1 LIEERPARKGDMAY
15 IKRVDELIG
24 IKNLDPQELELHKE
38 LIEECREREA
48 MIEEYSAR
56 TQGSLQQ
63 LAQTCE
69 TATERAK
76 VLAASIEKVLDEM
89 ESLCLK
95 LLPEDHFY
103 HE

>member
-1 LIEERPARKGDMAY
+1 VSGMAY
-15 IKRVDELIG
+15 IKRVDELID
-24 IKNLDPQELELHKE
+24 IKNLSQQEMEVHKE

-63 LAQTCE
+63 LAQACE

-76 VLAASIEKVLDEM
+76 VLAASIEKVLDEI

-95 LLPEDHFY
+95 LLPDDQFF

>member
-1 LIEERPARKGDMAY
+1 MAH
-15 IKRVDELIG
+15 IKRIDELISM
-24 IKNLDPQELELHKE
+24 KNLSPRELELHKE
-38 LIEECREREA
+38 LVEECRERET

-63 LAQTCE
+63 LAQACE

-76 VLAASIEKVLDEM
+76 ILAASIEKVLDEM

-95 LLPEDHFY
+95 LLPDDQFY

>member
-1 LIEERPARKGDMAY
+1 MAY
-15 IKRVDELIG
+15 IKRVDELID
-24 IKNLDPQELELHKE
+24 IKNLSQQEMEVHKE

-63 LAQTCE
+63 LAQACE

-76 VLAASIEKVLDEM
+76 VLAASIEKVLDEI

-95 LLPEDHFY
+95 LLPDDQFF

>member
-1 LIEERPARKGDMAY
+1 MAY

-24 IKNLDPQELELHKE
+24 IKNLSSQELELHKE
-38 LIEECREREA
+38 VIEECREREA

-63 LAQTCE
+63 LAQACE

-95 LLPEDHFY
+95 LLPDDQFY
-103 HE
+103 HD

>member
-1 LIEERPARKGDMAY
+1 MGDF
-15 IKRVDELIG
+15 KSVDELLSM
-24 IKNLDPQELELHKE
+24 KNLSAQELELHKE
-38 LIEECREREA
+38 LIDECRQREA
-48 MIEEYSAR
+48 MIDNFSAH

-63 LAQTCE
+63 LAQACE

-95 LLPEDHFY
+95 MLPEDQFY

>member
-1 LIEERPARKGDMAY
+1 MAY
-15 IKRVDELIG
+15 IKGVDELISV
-24 IKNLDPQELELHKE
+24 KNLNPQELELHKD
-38 LIEECREREA
+38 LIEECRERET

-63 LAQTCE
+63 LAQACE

-76 VLAASIEKVLDEM
+76 ILAASIEKVLDEM
-89 ESLCLK
+89 ETLCLK
-95 LLPEDHFY
+95 LLPDDQFY

>member
-1 LIEERPARKGDMAY
+1 MANV
-15 IKRVDELIG
+15 KRIDDLLSM
-24 IKNLDPQELELHKE
+24 KNLSPQELELHKE

-48 MIEEYSAR
+48 MIENYSAR

-63 LAQTCE
+63 LAQACE

-76 VLAASIEKVLDEM
+76 VLATSIEKVLDEM

-95 LLPEDHFY
+95 LIPEHEFY
-103 HE
+103 RE

>member
-1 LIEERPARKGDMAY
+1 MAY
-15 IKRVDELIG
+15 VKRVDELIG
-24 IKNLDPQELELHKE
+24 IKNMSAQELALHKE
-38 LIEECREREA
+38 LIEECRERET
-48 MIEEYSAR
+48 MIEECSAR

-63 LAQTCE
+63 LALACE

-95 LLPEDHFY
+95 LLPEDQFY

>member
-1 LIEERPARKGDMAY
+1 MAH

-24 IKNLDPQELELHKE
+24 IKNLTPQELEIHKE
-38 LIEECREREA
+38 LIEECREREV

-63 LAQTCE
+63 LAQACD

-95 LLPEDHFY
+95 LLPEDQFY

>member
-1 LIEERPARKGDMAY
+1 MAY
-15 IKRVDELIG
+15 IKRVDELMS
-24 IKNLDPQELELHKE
+24 IKNLSPRELELHKE
-38 LIEECREREA
+38 LIEECREREM

-63 LAQTCE
+63 LAQACE
-69 TATERAK
+69 TATERAR

-95 LLPEDHFY
+95 LLPDDQFY

>member
-1 LIEERPARKGDMAY
+1 MGDVAH
-15 IKRVDELIG
+15 IKRVDELLS
-24 IKNLDPQELELHKE
+24 IKNMSQQEFELHKE
-38 LIEECREREA
+38 LIEECRERET

-63 LAQTCE
+63 LAQACE

-76 VLAASIEKVLDEM
+76 ILAASIEKVLDEM

-95 LLPEDHFY
+95 LLPEDQFY
-103 HE
+103 RE